1 VYLAPRI
8 RRVALFATLPF
19 LFLAIS
25 ALLANS
31 TTAPPAAKVAGAPG
45 NGSCAECHTGAVTNP
60 GRVLIDFGKL
70 TYSPGV
76 KQKIGVHVL
85 ANTAAALTGFQL
97 TARLG
102 SNEQLQA
109 GHFEATGTVGVQ
121 NSNGIEYVNH
131 TGATGSMVYTFD
143 WTPPATNV
151 GPVQFYVSAVAGSAA
166 AGPEG
171 NVYSNS
177 STLQAA
183 GRDLPAGY
191 SVSSFIPAGT
201 NTLVEPNG
209 INSVGDVTGRYTDVN
224 NRSHGFIRR
233 PSGQTTTIDVANA
246 LDTIPSAINSA
257 QRVVGSW
264 VDTNNV
270 THGFIRDQN
279 GTPVS
284 YDVPGATKTE
294 LLDINDAGVI
304 VGRFTDGAGVVQSL
318 TIAANGTTSFR
329 NDFLATGINLP
340 GEQIGQINNSA
351 FLLNTANALIG
362 TSMCEALPLRS
373 ITFNLRMNSF
383 RDIAGIC
390 SGQNQ
395 FASFIVAEGGRARRS
410 TNIGD
415 TFRAINDAGQVAGQ
429 RTVGGVTQGVIY
441 TPCTTSPSQDTYSI
455 PGTAG
460 SGSLTLSNASN
471 CVPNAIS
478 DVPWFRFGGPDPQN
492 ASYSYF
498 ADGNPTGTPRTGT
511 VWFAGRNVTIRQEP
525 ATCNVVLSG
534 GPANFQAAGGSGTLS
549 VTGPDGC
556 VWTASTNA
564 GWITLATFSGT
575 VPGTLNFTVQPN
587 PDFNLRT
594 GTITVG
600 TTAYNIVQTGGST
613 CIYTVDP
620 PSTTVSSF
628 GGLIFINVF
637 TGTGC
642 FWGVSNNESWITVS
656 SISQAFGSG
665 TVTLSVQQNFNFD
678 FRSASIV
685 VAGQLVSI
693 IQQGTGNT
701 GPSTGLRFVPITPC
715 RVADTRAGSGIG
727 GAFGPPRLTA
737 NSTREFPISQSSCG
751 IPTNARAYA
760 ANITVVPSGPLS
772 FLTAYPSGTTRPL
785 ASTLNAFD
793 GRTIA
798 NAAIVPAGTNGG
810 INIFVSND
818 TDVII
823 DVNGYFIPVD
833 TQQGLMFYPV
843 TPCRIS
849 DSRPEGGKTG
859 SFGPPSITGQ
869 TARSIP
875 VTQST
880 CNIPA
885 SAQAY
890 SLNVT
895 AVPQGPLGFLTL
907 YPTGQVRPNV
917 STLNAFNG
925 QVVANAAIVRA
936 GNNGAI
942 DVFASDTT
950 NVVIDINGYFA
961 PPGFSNALNFYTV
974 NPCRVADTRDEGG
987 KSGAFGPPII
997 GGGATRSFPI
1007 PQSGCNVPVS
1017 AQAFSLNMTA
1027 VPAGPLAFLTTWP
1040 SGFTQPLVSTLNSFD
1055 GQIVANA
1062 ALVPAG
1068 TNGGVSVFVSNTS
1081 NLVVDVNGYFAP

>member
-1 VYLAPRI
+1 
-8 RRVALFATLPF
+8 
-19 LFLAIS
+19 
-25 ALLANS
+25 
-31 TTAPPAAKVAGAPG
+31 
-45 NGSCAECHTGAVTNP
+45 
-60 GRVLIDFGKL
+60 
-70 TYSPGV
+70 
-76 KQKIGVHVL
+76 
-85 ANTAAALTGFQL
+85 
-97 TARLG
+97 
-102 SNEQLQA
+102 
-109 GHFEATGTVGVQ
+109 
-121 NSNGIEYVNH
+121 
-131 TGATGSMVYTFD
+131 
-143 WTPPATNV
+143 
-151 GPVQFYVSAVAGSAA
+151 
-166 AGPEG
+166 
-171 NVYSNS
+171 
-177 STLQAA
+177 
-183 GRDLPAGY
+183 
-191 SVSSFIPAGT
+191 
-201 NTLVEPNG
+201 
-209 INSVGDVTGRYTDVN
+209 
-224 NRSHGFIRR
+224 
-233 PSGQTTTIDVANA
+233 
-246 LDTIPSAINSA
+246 
-257 QRVVGSW
+257 
-264 VDTNNV
+264 
-270 THGFIRDQN
+270 
-279 GTPVS
+279 
-284 YDVPGATKTE
+284 
-294 LLDINDAGVI
+294 
-304 VGRFTDGAGVVQSL
+304 
-318 TIAANGTTSFR
+318 
-329 NDFLATGINLP
+329 
-340 GEQIGQINNSA
+340 
-351 FLLNTANALIG
+351 
-362 TSMCEALPLRS
+362 
-373 ITFNLRMNSF
+373 
-383 RDIAGIC
+383 
-390 SGQNQ
+390 
-395 FASFIVAEGGRARRS
+395 
-410 TNIGD
+410 
-415 TFRAINDAGQVAGQ
+415 
-429 RTVGGVTQGVIY
+429 
-441 TPCTTSPSQDTYSI
+441 
-455 PGTAG
+455 
-460 SGSLTLSNASN
+460 
-471 CVPNAIS
+471 
-478 DVPWFRFGGPDPQN
+478 
-492 ASYSYF
+492 
-498 ADGNPTGTPRTGT
+498 
-511 VWFAGRNVTIRQEP
+511 
-525 ATCNVVLSG
+525 
-534 GPANFQAAGGSGTLS
+534 
-549 VTGPDGC
+549 
-556 VWTASTNA
+556 
-564 GWITLATFSGT
+564 
-575 VPGTLNFTVQPN
+575 
-587 PDFNLRT
+587 
-594 GTITVG
+594 
-600 TTAYNIVQTGGST
+600 
-613 CIYTVDP
+613 
-620 PSTTVSSF
+620 
-628 GGLIFINVF
+628 
-637 TGTGC
+637 
-642 FWGVSNNESWITVS
+642 
-656 SISQAFGSG
+656 
-665 TVTLSVQQNFNFD
+665 
-678 FRSASIV
+678 
-685 VAGQLVSI
+685 
-693 IQQGTGNT
+693 
-701 GPSTGLRFVPITPC
+701 
-715 RVADTRAGSGIG
+715 VADTRAGSGIG

-961 PPGFSNALNFYTV
+961 PPGLSNALNFYTV